1 MSFRGR
7 KKQNGFQSLKKR
19 VLFVVFGLIIFRFG
33 VHIPIPYIKAKQLL
47 ALMEIDYSTSNGLF
61 KIFNLFSG
69 GALTKLSIFSLGIM
83 PYISSSIIFQVLQSI
98 SPKLIEMKKEG
109 YAFQSRINQ
118 YVKYLSVLISSL
130 QALGIASYIYR
141 QTDLISI
148 DSIFLFYSSSVM
160 SMVAGSMFLV
170 WLGEQI
176 TDKGVGN
183 GTSLFIFIGIVSNMP
198 FEIANTFEQAYQG
211 HISIYV
217 IWFLILMFILVVFSV
232 TFVERAQRLIIV
244 NYPKRQQGRKM
255 YMSQSSYLPLKLNI
269 VGVVPAIFASSV
281 LLIFGMLCT
290 LIANIA
296 PYPWILSIKHLIQ
309 PGSSLYTLIFSVS
322 VVFFSFFYSNLVF
335 NPKETADNIK
345 KSGAFVSGIRPGS
358 QTVRYIKSIMNKLV
372 LISSLYIVLICL
384 IPVITT
390 SIWKNSFIFSFG
402 GTSLLI
408 MVTVV
413 IDFMSQIQSYVM
425 SMKYDSLLKKRM

>member
-1 MSFRGR
+1 
-7 KKQNGFQSLKKR
+7 
-19 VLFVVFGLIIFRFG
+19 
-33 VHIPIPYIKAKQLL
+33 
-47 ALMEIDYSTSNGLF
+47 
-61 KIFNLFSG
+61 
-69 GALTKLSIFSLGIM
+69 M

-141 QTDLISI
+141 QTDLVSI

-232 TFVERAQRLIIV
+232 TLVERAQRLIIV